1 MGVWGG
7 QSKDGPDTGHFASE
21 TAVGLRGSGL
31 LVAGLCRASRRRAE
45 LSTRPLCGGSLSRG
59 VGGRAANFLLMD
71 RSPEPRETSRWASFL
86 LLPPGL
92 CSQTF

>member
-1 MGVWGG
+1 MCDAALKRVSSGQVCDGGGRARVGVWGG

-59 VGGRAANFLLMD
+59 VGGEGSKLPAD
-71 RSPEPRETSRWASFL
+71 GQEP
-86 LLPPGL
+86 
-92 CSQTF
+92 